1 MAKTKTKKTVASP
14 EKEEKKTKKE
24 EYIEQ
29 RQEKLAAAREALVS
43 GIKSLETD
51 EDWKKFLNRLTKRSR
66 FSPGRLSFGNQILV
80 YLQFPEAT
88 NVATYRSWYRIGRWP
103 IKGSHGIMIFQP
115 RPYMRK
121 TKEEKSD
128 NGNGENGKEY
138 KPTGRMFFKP
148 IYLFDISQTEGKDP
162 PEWLKPPPPPKID
175 NKEVFKN
182 SVEKLAE
189 LIQGLPESPVSKI
202 EIRERKKGERTE
214 VHGWYE
220 RDSKIIV
227 VYKIDNRGQM
237 FKTLVH
243 EIAHAMMHAENNRSI
258 EVKEVEAESVAYVV
272 NKALGLDTSDYS
284 FKYVANWSG
293 MKQKADEAIKIIERS
308 GQRIVSTSNMIL
320 DVLMPLAELPD
331 EDEKT
336 GSPDTPQP
344 VEEPTRRGKGR
355 PKGSKNKQSSD
366 PQPIDISKLVKK
378 QKKSNPVIIQEPS
391 ISEPEQCDLSPK
403 KNLDNIIEFALNND
417 GYVDDATP
425 NIISFDD
432 KYKASLF
439 RIEAVKNGYLY
450 TEKKEGKDIIF
461 EITCGTPAVTVSS
474 LGEPTVNESKSCKVA
489 ESKRGIDYHA
499 DTDMNGEPVNPGDYV
514 SFKTYPKGTGRGIVI
529 VSKREMVVLPD
540 GSKLPALAINSD
552 GTIYGY
558 VTGGV
563 KKLKHQTSNIK
574 EPESKQECGTSEPIK
589 RGPGRPKGSKNK
601 SQASEHEPKQVNEPA
616 RPKRINQ
623 KDYKFYVV
631 MFNKIIAGNEFK
643 EDAKEFIEGNV
654 PYTYQSDC
662 KVYSKNFLKQN
673 GIDPDINENWGN
685 IPSIKVD
692 ETSHYRS
699 EEPKTET
706 PTQFKKEIKESKP
719 GLKKET
725 KQEQTNEPK
734 SRKPRSGAYSL
745 KQGTAFELIGGE
757 WDVSITDDEAT
768 STAKPVKRQVLG
780 DSECIIF
787 EDSKGRKW
795 AQTETIAR
803 NRNNKR
809 ALKQHML
816 QAQEKSDCVCLGKTS
831 KKAGK
836 KEKDFDKKSIA
847 AGVKVELEHTDDIEI
862 AKRIA
867 MDHLTEDKDYYVKLI
882 KAGL

>member
-1 MAKTKTKKTVASP
+1 MSKAKTKTKKTVASP

-128 NGNGENGKEY
+128 NGDNGNGKEY

-202 EIRERKKGERTE
+202 EIRERKKGERPE

-243 EIAHAMMHAENNRSI
+243 EIAHAMMHAENGRST

-272 NKALGLDTSDYS
+272 NKAIGLDTSDYS

-293 MKQKADEAIKIIERS
+293 MKEKADEAIKIIERS

-344 VEEPTRRGKGR
+344 VEEPTRRSKGR
-355 PKGSKNKQSSD
+355 PKGSKNIPKIIVGFDKSMNYLFKVPKPTHLNNYNTVKNALENPPILDNIPNQEITKQSSVVVERLKYIKPGENAWNANIPEHLKLNVKGAKLSQIYRRLD
-366 PQPIDISKLVKK
+366 PYKPSYTITGSGGGGTHGYHWIENRALTNRERARIQTFPDNFVFEGSKESVRK
-378 QKKSNPVIIQEPS
+378 QIGMAVPPKL
-391 ISEPEQCDLSPK
+391 SE
-403 KNLDNIIEFALNND
+403 
-417 GYVDDATP
+417 
-425 NIISFDD
+425 
-432 KYKASLF
+432 
-439 RIEAVKNGYLY
+439 
-450 TEKKEGKDIIF
+450 IIF
-461 EITCGTPAVTVSS
+461 TSILKTIA
-474 LGEPTVNESKSCKVA
+474 
-489 ESKRGIDYHA
+489 GIDYEYILPNWNHI
-499 DTDMNGEPVNPGDYV
+499 NGKEMAE
-514 SFKTYPKGTGRGIVI
+514 STG
-529 VSKREMVVLPD
+529 
-540 GSKLPALAINSD
+540 
-552 GTIYGY
+552 
-558 VTGGV
+558 
-563 KKLKHQTSNIK
+563 
-574 EPESKQECGTSEPIK
+574 SE
-589 RGPGRPKGSKNK
+589 
-601 SQASEHEPKQVNEPA
+601 
-616 RPKRINQ
+616 
-623 KDYKFYVV
+623 
-631 MFNKIIAGNEFK
+631 
-643 EDAKEFIEGNV
+643 
-654 PYTYQSDC
+654 
-662 KVYSKNFLKQN
+662 L
-673 GIDPDINENWGN
+673 
-685 IPSIKVD
+685 
-692 ETSHYRS
+692 
-699 EEPKTET
+699 
-706 PTQFKKEIKESKP
+706 
-719 GLKKET
+719 
-725 KQEQTNEPK
+725 
-734 SRKPRSGAYSL
+734 
-745 KQGTAFELIGGE
+745 
-757 WDVSITDDEAT
+757 
-768 STAKPVKRQVLG
+768 
-780 DSECIIF
+780 
-787 EDSKGRKW
+787 
-795 AQTETIAR
+795 
-803 NRNNKR
+803 
-809 ALKQHML
+809 
-816 QAQEKSDCVCLGKTS
+816 
-831 KKAGK
+831 
-836 KEKDFDKKSIA
+836 
-847 AGVKVELEHTDDIEI
+847 
-862 AKRIA
+862 
-867 MDHLTEDKDYYVKLI
+867 
-882 KAGL
+882 